1 MLFLF
6 DLEGLR
12 DNLELAPEFEDI
24 RRKSLEARKAMLR
37 EKTEK
42 LLGCEVKLSLTR
54 VESQKAESENPGSR
68 TETQKT
74 RRHSKALGSRS
85 PLARDLGRLQDLT
98 FTARQSSKSKTF
110 YAARRALYELSS
122 FVS

>member
-68 TETQKT
+68 TEI